1 MIKPLSKDNSQV
13 ENLAQLVLQA
23 FSKDPL
29 FLRGFKTDLDRKAF
43 TSFMIKKALV
53 LKETT
58 FVYEDAN
65 QRPTAI
71 ASVEISSGSALK
83 DGLSLLKPSFLREV
97 FHLKKQLSKD
107 AFVLMNRYMK
117 LTLEARPKARHHYL
131 VFIGVSPES
140 QGMGIGRQMLKTIH
154 QLVDEDPMSL
164 GIGLD
169 TENLANVSYYENYG
183 YTLTTTKQLGD
194 LTIYCLFRERQQIS
208 LKNDI
213 LNL

>member
-1 MIKPLSKDNSQV
+1 MIKPISKDKSQV
-13 ENLAQLVLQA
+13 EHLAQLVLQA

-29 FLRGFKTDLDRKAF
+29 FLEGFKTEHNRKAF
-43 TSFMIKKALV
+43 TSFMIKKALA

-58 FVYEDAN
+58 WVYVDEAEN
-65 QRPTAI
+65 PLGI
-71 ASVEISSGSALK
+71 ASMELSSGSVLK
-83 DGLSLLKPSFLREV
+83 DGVSLLKPNFLREALN
-97 FHLKKQLSKD
+97 LKKQLSKD
-107 AFVLMNRYMK
+107 AFAFINSYMK
-117 LTLEARPKARHHYL
+117 MTTEARPKGRHHYL
-131 VFIGVSPES
+131 VFIGVAPEF
-140 QGMGIGRQMLKTIH
+140 QGMGIGRQLLSACH

-169 TENLANVSYYENYG
+169 TENFANVAYYEGFG
-183 YTLTTTKQLGD
+183 YKLISTKNLGE